1 MERHSLGERCK
12 QKNYSGSGEAEETEN
27 SLMQAANEH
36 IAPLQDAVD
45 LEIATEEEISLLE
58 AWKKYRV
65 LLNRVNTT
73 TAPDIEWPV
82 APIG

>member
-1 MERHSLGERCK
+1 M
-12 QKNYSGSGEAEETEN
+12 
-27 SLMQAANEH
+27 
-36 IAPLQDAVD
+36 
-45 LEIATEEEISLLE
+45 EIATEEENSLLE

-82 APIG
+82 ALDLPLYFQTGGVS